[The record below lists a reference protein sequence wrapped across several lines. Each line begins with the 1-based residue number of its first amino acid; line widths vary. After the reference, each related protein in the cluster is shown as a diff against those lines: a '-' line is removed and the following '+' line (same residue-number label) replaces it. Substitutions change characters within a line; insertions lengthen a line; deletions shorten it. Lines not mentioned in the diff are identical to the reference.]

1 MRVIEL
7 SNHPELMRE
16 QAYRQRL
23 TTEQAAKKDYEAAV
37 SQHRA
42 SVASIR
48 QERDA
53 VLAGFRWWRSIPLTF
68 VLWKAQLLETPLRPT
83 RPAGNANLEA
93 SLTAGMEGEQLVAAQ
108 LGCNLGDEWMLFRG
122 YKNRGGEI
130 DHILL
135 GPRALVA
142 IEVKHRNATVH
153 CDGNSWWYDKYDK
166 YGNHVG
172 RGELTDR
179 RGRSPSE
186 QLNEPANLLENFL
199 QERGHGLPVQRVV
212 LLTHR
217 KSRVGSCH
225 NVEVQLIATS
235 TDYILDLLNE
245 LPPTVTTERSQA
257 IERLIVRDHDFHES
271 RRRR

>member
-23 TTEQAAKKDYEAAV
+23 TTEQAAKKDYEAAA

-53 VLAGFRWWRSIPLTF
+53 ALTGFRWWRSIPLTF
-68 VLWKAQLLETPLRPT
+68 ALWKAQLLEAPLRPT
-83 RPAGNANLEA
+83 RPAGNASLEA
-93 SLTAGMEGEQLVAAQ
+93 SLTAGVEGEQLVAAQ
-108 LGCNLGDEWMLFRG
+108 LGRNLGNEWTLFRG

-135 GPRALVA
+135 GPRGLVA

-153 CDGNSWWYDKYDK
+153 CDGSSWWYDKYDK

-186 QLNEPANLLENFL
+186 QLNEPADLLENFL
-199 QERGHGLPVQRVV
+199 QERGHRLLVQRVV

-225 NVEVQLIATS
+225 NVAVQLIATS

-245 LPPTVTTERSQA
+245 LPPTVTKDQARA
-257 IERLIVRDHDFHES
+257 IEQLIVRDHNFHES